1 MSITQRLALAAVGG
15 MLSIAG
21 CATTT
26 SQQLARNLSAGQR
39 CEDFK
44 SLDQRVQKL
53 LSAHSIA
60 RVEPAFHEVPHFAGP
75 SPLFVEGAEIYIVA
89 DADTNEAY
97 VERTLSCHAA
107 VAATQAQAHD
117 PFHVSGVR
125 SISAQSAGPTIRV
138 SIRGIDRE
146 AGEEIWRRTQ
156 ALRGVGSI
164 HIQQLGAADHPP
176 GL

>member
-1 MSITQRLALAAVGG
+1 MSIKQRLAWVAVGG
-15 MLSIAG
+15 VLSTAG

-39 CEDFK
+39 CEDLK

-75 SPLFVEGAEIYIVA
+75 SPQFVEGAEIYIVA
-89 DADTNEAY
+89 EADTNEAY
-97 VERTLSCHAA
+97 VERTLSCHA
-107 VAATQAQAHD
+107 VAGATPGQTHD
-117 PFHVSGVR
+117 PFRVSGIR
-125 SISAQSAGPTIRV
+125 SISAESAGPTIRV
-138 SIRGIDRE
+138 SIRGIDRQ

-156 ALRGVGSI
+156 ALRGMGGV
-164 HIQQLGAADHPP
+164 HVQQLGAADHPP